1 MSDQGGGVAMHR
13 LERSIRALSTR
24 PVRDLERKHARAAE
38 DGLAE
43 YDQQFQIP
51 IRGTAASTLA
61 WTEQRVDFETL
72 FYDASEQ
79 RDSSY
84 PVPQFT
90 YGSVIESGAP
100 AMIAA
105 CVVEWK
111 RNRRQA
117 IHAAIVAIGV
127 LGDGDFDGYLH
138 ATFQGYGQSEFGDL
152 GV

>member
-1 MSDQGGGVAMHR
+1 MAGVDLNR
-13 LERSIRALSTR
+13 LDRSLRALATN
-24 PVRDLERKHARAAE
+24 PVRNLERKHRRAIE

-51 IRGTAASTLA
+51 IRGVGSSSLA
-61 WTEQRVDFETL
+61 WTEQRVDFETV
-72 FYDASEQ
+72 FFDASEQ

-90 YGSVIESGAP
+90 YGATIESGEP

-105 CVVEWK
+105 CVREWK
-111 RNRRQA
+111 RDKRQA
-117 IHAAIVAIGV
+117 IHAAIIAIGV
-127 LGDGDFDGYLH
+127 IGDGEFVGYLH
-138 ATFQGYGQSEFGDL
+138 ATFQGYGQAEFGDL